1 MNENVVLNEQDILA
15 LPFVPLRGI
24 VVYPK
29 LVSHIDIGR
38 DKSLAAVDY
47 AMEHDRQL
55 LVATQSMKTKT
66 IQVSTMSIP
75 SAAWSR

>member
-1 MNENVVLNEQDILA
+1 MDENAILA
-15 LPFVPLRGI
+15 VPFIPLRGI

-47 AMEHDRQL
+47 AMEHDRM
-55 LVATQSMKTKT
+55 LV
-66 IQVSTMSIP
+66 VSTQVDEEVDNP
-75 SAAWSR
+75 GFDDASR

>member
-38 DKSLAAVDY
+38 DTSL
-47 AMEHDRQL
+47 L
-55 LVATQSMKTKT
+55 P
-66 IQVSTMSIP
+66 STTPWNTTGS
-75 SAAWSR
+75 SW